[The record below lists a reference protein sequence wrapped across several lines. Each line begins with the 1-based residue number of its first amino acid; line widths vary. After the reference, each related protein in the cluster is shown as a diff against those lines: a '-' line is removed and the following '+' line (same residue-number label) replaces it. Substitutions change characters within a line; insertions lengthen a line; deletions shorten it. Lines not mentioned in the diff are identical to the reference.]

1 MKATRNVIYL
11 IYLIQLFGF
20 RFPEPKHYYLEPT
33 FQNEPRIQLFA
44 ANIYQEFLS
53 THKTLT
59 LIETPEASVVAG
71 ISDRIINAIV
81 SYYHIK
87 KASNELLGFRWE
99 VRLVAEK
106 KIDAWC
112 LPGGK
117 IAVYS
122 SLLPLTQSEASM
134 AVFLSHVIAHTVLN
148 HGDPRMKTYLKEFL
162 HGKDLSQANT
172 ENSKETK
179 DFFRRAY
186 GNGDY
191 TGVIRAFSPLDET
204 EADKLGSI
212 FSALAGY
219 NPIEAIVFW
228 ERMDRFKETG
238 RQPELLSSHPVDEN
252 RILKLK
258 EIVDE
263 TIPKYYK
270 PINKN

>member
-1 MKATRNVIYL
+1 MKLTKSVTYL
-11 IYLIQLFGF
+11 FCLIQLFGF
-20 RFPEPKHYYLEPT
+20 HPPLVKSKVLLYYPQKEST
-33 FQNEPRIQLFA
+33 IQLFSA
-44 ANIYQEFLS
+44 DIYHEFLS
-53 THKTLT
+53 SHKILT
-59 LIETPEASVVAG
+59 PVETTEAEMVSRISNRILQAVVKNDKNKVK
-71 ISDRIINAIV
+71 S
-81 SYYHIK
+81 K
-87 KASNELLGFRWE
+87 ELLGYQWE
-99 VRLVAEK
+99 VTLIAER

-122 SLLPLTQSEASM
+122 SLLPLTQSEASL
-134 AVFLSHVIAHTVLN
+134 AVVLSHVIAHALLN
-148 HGDPRMKTYLKEFL
+148 HGDPRMKTYLKEFM
-162 HGKDLSQANT
+162 HGKDLSEANT
-172 ENSKETK
+172 ANPKETK
-179 DFFRRAY
+179 YFFKRAY

-191 TGVIRAFSPLDET
+191 IGVIRAFSPLDEI

-228 ERMDRFKETG
+228 ERMDRFKKTG

-263 TIPKYYK
+263 TITKYYK